1 MYFKGVNHVG
11 CVCKWNGI
19 WKWNDTVA
27 DLNDMREKSKNVL
40 YKKSEKFCFV
50 VIFYLFKSDKN

>member
-19 WKWNDTVA
+19 WKWNGTVA

-40 YKKSEKFCFV
+40 YKKVKSFV
-50 VIFYLFKSDKN
+50 L